1 MEKKVLIEQRNI
13 VESKTDEDKRLYL
26 YGVFMEADTKN
37 QNGRVYTMDTI
48 KDVMNKINEAAKA
61 GNGIL
66 GELDHPETLTVSAKN
81 VAIQLKEAELKGN
94 QLYCKALVL
103 PTPAGKIV
111 RDLVEAGVSV
121 GVSSRGAGNVVEG
134 VVRDYEFVTID
145 VVINPSVKSAVPSS
159 IYEGY
164 QLTGGSDFADA
175 IKNDLEAQEYFKN
188 ELLKVIKELA

>member
-1 MEKKVLIEQRNI
+1 MDKKVLIEQRNI

-26 YGVFMEADTKN
+26 YGVFMEANTKN
-37 QNGRVYTMDTI
+37 QNGRVYTLETI

-61 GNGIL
+61 GTGIL

-164 QLTGGSDFADA
+164 QLTGGQDFADA
-175 IKNDLEAQEYFKN
+175 IRNDVEAQEYFKN
-188 ELLKVIKELA
+188 ELLKVIKEMA